1 MSKIHNPNYR
11 IRKFIQRNKN
21 QNFKSKRKKKKRT
34 LTSNLYKQLTDE
46 ITFKSKRNRRF
57 FFNVWI
63 SKMQV
68 RVIEIDQRRRE
79 DWIFESRNARGA
91 RGRGRGRGNLKFLFN
106 LKKRSLY
113 FLLFFFSL
121 LSERRRRDAMN
132 FAKLKNA
139 ENRFFLKKK
148 INFLDSIY

>member
-21 QNFKSKRKKKKRT
+21 QNSKSKRKKKKTMT

-79 DWIFESRNARGA
+79 DWIFESRNP
-91 RGRGRGRGNLKFLFN
+91 RGRGRGNLKFLFN

-121 LSERRRRDAMN
+121 LSERRREAMN
-132 FAKLKNA
+132 FAKLKM
-139 ENRFFLKKK
+139 RKMVFLKKQK
-148 INFLDSIY
+148 F